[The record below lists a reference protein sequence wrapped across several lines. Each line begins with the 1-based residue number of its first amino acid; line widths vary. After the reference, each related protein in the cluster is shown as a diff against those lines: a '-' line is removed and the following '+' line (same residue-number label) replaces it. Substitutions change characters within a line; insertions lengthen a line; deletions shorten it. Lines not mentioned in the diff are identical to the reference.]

1 MSGQR
6 IEHEQLAAQASRQ
19 RRLENGEPP
28 AQWVLDAWRQRR
40 RLARGSFDLK
50 RKG

>member
-1 MSGQR
+1 MSGR
-6 IEHEQLAAQASRQ
+6 RVEHEREAAQASRQ
-19 RRLENGEPP
+19 RRLEQGEPP
-28 AQWVLDAWRQRR
+28 AIWVLDEWRQRR